1 MSLGGLPGSLRLNV
15 SDVSVSQGPAP
26 PLSHSLPVTMSQMSQ
41 CLGALCLTASP
52 SQCLNVSMSQGGSA
66 WASVAMSQ
74 CLNVSGGLPGPARSV
89 STSQCLS
96 CFGGVCLGQHGASQ
110 RLNVSVVSAGSA
122 WASSALSMSQCL
134 SCLREGLPGPARR
147 VSMSQCLSVSGRSAW
162 GRPGPAQPR
171 LNVSVP
177 QGGLLGG
184 DQDQRSRV
192 SQCLRCLPVSGS
204 LSPLS
209 RRRASASIQSVGEH
223 PERRRAASRTLASIQ
238 SVGEHPE
245 HRRVS
250 TASAS
255 IKVGFGLGCGKAT
268 QKKLDRPYLNRARHP
283 SRRNSPLNTLRAQ
296 GGCRAA

>member
-1 MSLGGLPGSLRLNV
+1 
-15 SDVSVSQGPAP
+15 
-26 PLSHSLPVTMSQMSQ
+26 MSQ
-41 CLGALCLTASP
+41 CLS
-52 SQCLNVSMSQGGSA
+52 
-66 WASVAMSQ
+66 
-74 CLNVSGGLPGPARSV
+74 
-89 STSQCLS
+89 
-96 CFGGVCLGQHGASQ
+96 GVCLG
-110 RLNVSVVSAGSA
+110 LFSVVSAGSA

-177 QGGLLGG
+177 QGGLPEG

-223 PERRRAASRTLASIQ
+223 PERRRAASRTSASIQ

-250 TASAS
+250 RASAS
-255 IKVGFGLGCGKAT
+255 INEPPQHRQASKWDSGLGVGR
-268 QKKLDRPYLNRARHP
+268 QPKKN
-283 SRRNSPLNTLRAQ
+283 
-296 GGCRAA
+296 